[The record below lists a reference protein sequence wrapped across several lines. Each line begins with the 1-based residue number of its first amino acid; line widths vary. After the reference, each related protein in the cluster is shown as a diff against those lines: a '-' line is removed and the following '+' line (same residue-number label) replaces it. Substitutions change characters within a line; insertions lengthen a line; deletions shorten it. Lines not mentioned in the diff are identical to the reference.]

1 MGASSAQRE
10 GCSPLKDAGEL
21 LEQALAILDAN
32 NGPAD
37 IGAMLQEVIDRL
49 KEIESA

>member
-1 MGASSAQRE
+1 MGASSAKRE
-10 GCSPLKDAGEL
+10 GCSLRAAGAL

-37 IGAMLQEVIDRL
+37 IGAILQEVIDRL
-49 KEIESA
+49 KEIDSA